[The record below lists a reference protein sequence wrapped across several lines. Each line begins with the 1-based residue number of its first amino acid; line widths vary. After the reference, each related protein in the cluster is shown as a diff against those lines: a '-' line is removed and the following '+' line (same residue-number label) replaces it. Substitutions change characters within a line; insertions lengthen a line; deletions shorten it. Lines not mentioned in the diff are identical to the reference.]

1 MNRIPKPGELYR
13 HYTGEVYQILTV
25 AKHSETDERLVVF
38 QAMYGTFDTY
48 ASPLSLFISEVD
60 HQKYPR
66 VKQQYWFD
74 QIKKTQLAQEPLMSE
89 QQTADETSGTV
100 EGRIQQQEIDGKFKE
115 PETRLPRGI
124 EGRIGAAGET
134 NQQEINIA
142 GQAAEAHVNQPKAE
156 QPKIKATV
164 KTVERP
170 YTCSPAESKRA
181 FREEGRK
188 SEDIESSYLQ
198 RRRRQIADRES
209 RREQFLKPKKQES
222 ATDELRANPCLL
234 KFLDADTYEAKY
246 QVLTEIQDE
255 MTDRLIDD
263 MAVVLDVVI
272 PEGPLNDR
280 YYQLRNIIL
289 TRQKYETIRYR

>member
-1 MNRIPKPGELYR
+1 MNRMPKPGELYK
-13 HYTGEVYQILTV
+13 HYTGEIYQILTV

-48 ASPLSLFISEVD
+48 ASPLSMFLSEVD

-66 VKQQYWFD
+66 VKQQYWFE
-74 QIKKTQLAQEPLMSE
+74 QVKKTMLAQEQQKSDGYGVE
-89 QQTADETSGTV
+89 QQGVDDRIGMIGIV
-100 EGRIQQQEIDGKFKE
+100 GGRIQQQRIDDKDDKLEGM
-115 PETRLPRGI
+115 ET
-124 EGRIGAAGET
+124 
-134 NQQEINIA
+134 IA
-142 GQAAEAHVNQPKAE
+142 EKKA
-156 QPKIKATV
+156 
-164 KTVERP
+164 TVERP
-170 YTCSPAESKRA
+170 HTSSPAESKRA
-181 FREEGRK
+181 FREEGG
-188 SEDIESSYLQ
+188 SPSDIEASYLQ

-246 QVLTEIQDE
+246 QVLTEIQEE

-272 PEGPLNDR
+272 PEGPLNER

-289 TRQKYETIRYR
+289 TRQKYETIRYRS

>member
-1 MNRIPKPGELYR
+1 MNRIPKPGELYK
-13 HYTGEVYQILTV
+13 HYTGEVYQIITV

-38 QAMYGTFDTY
+38 QAMFGTFDTY
-48 ASPLSLFISEVD
+48 ASPLSMFISEVD

-66 VKQQYWFD
+66 VKQQYWFE
-74 QIKKTQLAQEPLMSE
+74 QVKKTMLAQEQQKSDEYGVE
-89 QQTADETSGTV
+89 QQGADDRIGLV
-100 EGRIQQQEIDGKFKE
+100 GGRIQQETDGKLEDAGVME
-115 PETRLPRGI
+115 PKGL
-124 EGRIGAAGET
+124 EGTIGTAGE
-134 NQQEINIA
+134 IKPDA
-142 GQAAEAHVNQPKAE
+142 K
-156 QPKIKATV
+156 KI
-164 KTVERP
+164 ERP
-170 YTCSPAESKRA
+170 HTCSPAESKRA
-181 FREEGRK
+181 FREEGRQ
-188 SEDIESSYLQ
+188 SMDIESSYMQ
-198 RRRRQIADRES
+198 KRRRQIADRES

-246 QVLTEIQDE
+246 QVLTEIQEE

-289 TRQKYETIRYR
+289 TRQKYETIRFRS